1 MSVGMEGMRWVGV
14 ASVNFAMLANPE
26 RERKLRSSLARDIF
40 CPLRIRRGLAAGV
53 RGQTEVIMLHVL
65 RSSLWVPSL
74 HDRHF

>member
-53 RGQTEVIMLHVL
+53 RGQTEVIMLRVL
-65 RSSLWVPSL
+65 RPSLWVPSL

>member
-26 RERKLRSSLARDIF
+26 RERKLRNSVSRDIF
-40 CPLRIRRGLAAGV
+40 GPLRIRRGLAANV
-53 RGQTEVIMLHVL
+53 RDQTEVIMLRVL